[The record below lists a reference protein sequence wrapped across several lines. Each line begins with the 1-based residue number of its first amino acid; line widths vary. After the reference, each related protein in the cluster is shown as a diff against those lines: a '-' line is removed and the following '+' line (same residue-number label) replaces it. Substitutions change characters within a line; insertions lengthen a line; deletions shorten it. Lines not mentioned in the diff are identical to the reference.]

1 VLRTGQDSTSSGF
14 GRGLR
19 NFLSLEKSMWRAP
32 VRSARARVIVVQ
44 CLTTTGT
51 LEVQGVTGT
60 RSATVRTYAVEAH
73 LAQCATRSVGVHQR
87 ARCGRGRGERCDR
100 TVRRCVSVF

>member
-1 VLRTGQDSTSSGF
+1 
-14 GRGLR
+14 
-19 NFLSLEKSMWRAP
+19 
-32 VRSARARVIVVQ
+32 VVQ

-73 LAQCATRSVGVHQR
+73 LAQCATRGVGVHQR
-87 ARCGRGRGERCDR
+87 ARWEGQ
-100 TVRRCVSVF
+100 RRKV